1 MSSVIWPDA
10 PLTAQDAQ
18 MFAELSDRLDALT
31 EAEWDEWHRIND
43 AINLAIIQAR
53 EDKHQ
58 WHIPTNNEKRL
69 P

>member
-43 AINLAIIQAR
+43 AINLAIIQG
-53 EDKHQ
+53 
-58 WHIPTNNEKRL
+58 RL
-69 P
+69 DDPWRALIDNTRG